1 MLLHRSSEQS
11 VVARSKHRLA
21 FIVSHPIQYYAPLY
35 QRLSR
40 RDDIAVKVF
49 FTWHNGAKSVHDP
62 GFGIPVA
69 WDIPLNQ
76 GYAFELIENISAN
89 PGTHRF
95 WGLRNP
101 SLVERVLAWGPT
113 VMHVTG
119 WAWAS
124 HLQALRAFKKAGIPT
139 LFRGDSHVLDRAPI
153 GPRRWA
159 KHLALSHIYRW
170 PDAFLVTGKANY
182 DYYRAL
188 NVPAEKLWPCC
199 HSIDYGRFAEP
210 AALYEEEA
218 RRWREELGIADDQ
231 IVLLF
236 AGKFEARKNP
246 LGFMKAVLRLGR
258 DNIVA
263 VMIGAGELQGEIDT
277 LAKDYPSLFRV
288 LSFQNQRRMPVAY
301 RLGDLFVLPS
311 TYGETWGLAVNEAL
325 ACGRPVLVSDKVG
338 CAADVVDSACGYV
351 FGTDGGDEL
360 FAALRHLTG
369 NKATLEGMRLAAT
382 SKARRFDI
390 SATESGLMDAIG
402 RIDSQ

>member
-1 MLLHRSSEQS
+1 
-11 VVARSKHRLA
+11 VGARPGHRLA

-40 RDDIAVKVF
+40 RDDIAIKVF
-49 FTWHNGAKSVHDP
+49 FTWHDGTKAVQDP
-62 GFGIPVA
+62 GFGISVA

-76 GYAFELIENISAN
+76 GYEFELIDNISAD
-89 PGTHRF
+89 PGTHNF

-101 SLVERVLAWGPT
+101 SLVERVLAWDPT
-113 VMHVTG
+113 VAHVTG

-124 HLQALRAFKKAGIPT
+124 HLQALRAFKKAGTPT
-139 LFRGDSHVLDRAPI
+139 LFRGDSHLLDRAPI

-159 KHLALSHIYRW
+159 KQLALSQIFRW
-170 PDAFLVTGKANY
+170 PEAFLVTGKANY
-182 DYYRAL
+182 DYYRSF

-218 RRWREELGIADDQ
+218 RRWREELGIAEDQ

-258 DNIVA
+258 NNIVA
-263 VMIGAGELQGEIDT
+263 VMMGAGELQGEIDT
-277 LAKDYPSLFRV
+277 LAKDYPALFRV
-288 LSFQNQRRMPVAY
+288 LSFQNQRRMPVTY

-351 FGTDGGDEL
+351 FGTDGGDKL

-390 SATESGLMDAIG
+390 SVTESGLMDAIR